1 MIIYDLYVKYG
12 KRIIEGNLT
21 DIINILNIAGD
32 SLLEGA
38 FNFIQYRYQYSKI
51 HKDDFDNYFRSVVDK
66 IKNENSKQ
74 EEVKI
79 KR

>member
-1 MIIYDLYVKYG
+1 MNKLDY
-12 KRIIEGNLT
+12 IEVQRH
-21 DIINILNIAGD
+21 INILNVAGD
-32 SLLEGA
+32 SLLEEA

-51 HKDDFDNYFRSVVDK
+51 YNDGFDNYFRSVVDK